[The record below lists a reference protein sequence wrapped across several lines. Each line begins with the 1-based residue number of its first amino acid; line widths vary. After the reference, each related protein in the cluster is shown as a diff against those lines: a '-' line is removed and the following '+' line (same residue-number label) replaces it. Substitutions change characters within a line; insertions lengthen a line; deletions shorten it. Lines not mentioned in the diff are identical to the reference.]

1 MNWWFCGASTVP
13 PTEPL
18 SALFSLPQLS
28 GGLLAAAD
36 RREGVTLYRYYEP
49 EAAAEAPAPQPE
61 QRGRL
66 ARRYRLAPPAV
77 GELRHRLGLAPNQ
90 NLREGVRG
98 GDGKEHGAA
107 GQGKELE
114 EDLEP
119 GFTVL
124 AADACCRPAVGVLV
138 IPAAASPADPGSSS
152 SSSSAAAV
160 QPAAAAAAAAVLDAH
175 GELRLLQ
182 QPWPGREPMLQ
193 QRCRFL
199 LREPAVALLPGSLGY
214 AREAAGG
221 GAPFGAA
228 APGAAAAAG
237 AAGEMAAVTLGG
249 SVLSLQPVDSAD
261 AVQLAALQ
269 RALASHPA
277 TAPLSGGSHAAYRGW
292 EARGPAVPLT
302 FHHPLPADAK
312 EGGAEADLQP
322 PPSPGGAAAGPQQGP
337 LGSAVGP
344 VALEPASPEAQGAPG
359 QGAQPAGGGS
369 SSPAPGGRAGLSSQA
384 SPAAAAGGAAAAA
397 QPVDCI
403 LDAELL
409 QQFLLLPPA
418 EQRAVVAGM
427 GGAGAAVGSELG
439 AAELRRAAQRLN
451 NLVASLLL

>member
-228 APGAAAAAG
+228 APGAAAA
-237 AAGEMAAVTLGG
+237 
-249 SVLSLQPVDSAD
+249 
-261 AVQLAALQ
+261 
-269 RALASHPA
+269 
-277 TAPLSGGSHAAYRGW
+277 
-292 EARGPAVPLT
+292 
-302 FHHPLPADAK
+302 
-312 EGGAEADLQP
+312 
-322 PPSPGGAAAGPQQGP
+322 
-337 LGSAVGP
+337 
-344 VALEPASPEAQGAPG
+344 
-359 QGAQPAGGGS
+359 
-369 SSPAPGGRAGLSSQA
+369 
-384 SPAAAAGGAAAAA
+384 

-427 GGAGAAVGSELG
+427 GGAGAAVGSERG